1 MKTISTIITLLL
13 LGSALQ
19 AQPGPCSGNGTFVD
33 SGQALGQAHSTDV
46 ALADFDGDGDLDAFV
61 TNEYQPDSVWINQGG
76 SQTGSIGNFLDSGQV
91 LGGNSHSQ
99 SVALG
104 DLDGDSDIDA
114 YVAGG
119 IDPDRVWINQGGIQG
134 GPPGEF
140 LDSGQAI
147 VTVGF
152 DVSLGDLD
160 GDSDLDAFV
169 VSPGH
174 PNRVL
179 INQGGDQLGTPGQF
193 QDSGQTLGDSFSRAV
208 ALGDIDGDGDL
219 DAIVANSPATSS
231 SPSPN
236 IVWVN
241 QGGIQAGTQGE
252 FLDSGQTLGFGGT
265 SLDVSLGD
273 IDLDGDLDAFVANA
287 NNAPNIIWINQG
299 GLQGGSPG
307 SFLDSGQTLGTGRSD
322 AVSLGDIDGDNDLDA
337 IVGNHLDQPNT
348 VWINQGGDQAGI
360 PGEFLD
366 NGQALGSSSSNAAS
380 LGDVDNDGDL
390 DVIFANFSHPMS
402 GAQPNQVYLN
412 VAGGGPDCNF
422 NTIPDQ
428 CDIASGTSE
437 DCNLNDI
444 PDECDILANPSIDC
458 DINGVI
464 DSCELAIETT
474 FVDSGQ
480 LLGTNNSLAV
490 ALGDVNGDGTLDMV
504 VGNALNQANLIY
516 SNDGSGNFTLWSQL
530 PGLSSTMDI
539 ALGDIDGDNDL
550 DIVVANTIYQP
561 NQVLFND
568 GNGNFIDSGQTL
580 GSNYTSSS
588 VALGDV
594 NGDGTLD
601 MVVANSG
608 DAWGVN
614 ANFIYLNDGSGTFT
628 NSNQSLGN
636 SHSRSLALGDIDG
649 DTDLDLVV
657 ANAYGEA
664 NRVYINQGGLQ
675 SGNLGEFL
683 DSNQQLGAH
692 YSRTVALGDLNDD
705 GFIDMVVGNQP
716 LGGAGGDWEI
726 VRLNDGN
733 GNFSNIHQTL
743 DAGTFTAATALGD
756 LDGDGALDLVVGN
769 WATITG
775 TYPKNIVKLNEFNTS
790 SVVFPSSGF
799 VALDPWGATFRDTF
813 DLALGD
819 VDGDSDLDIVVVNSA
834 SNNAT
839 GTILANQVFLNNSA
853 PSDCNENGIIDS
865 CDISS
870 GFSLDTNQNEIP
882 DECEGMKY
890 ISGDGNG
897 DGVVNVGD
905 GIFVLDYLFGG
916 GVSSCLDASDVNGDG
931 VVDIGDAVY
940 LLTYLFNGGSTPAA
954 PFPDCGE
961 DPTADALEC
970 DSSTAC
976 P

>member
-33 SGQALGQAHSTDV
+33 SGQAVGPGAKSSDV
-46 ALADFDGDGDLDAFV
+46 ALADFDGDGDLDMVVANGV
-61 TNEYQPDSVWINQGG
+61 MNSQPTRVYFNDGLNS
-76 SQTGSIGNFLDSGQV
+76 GNFVDSGQSLPANGSYAV
-91 LGGNSHSQ
+91 AVGDINGDTHPDFVVANGQTQPNRVFFNDGN
-99 SVALG
+99 G
-104 DLDGDSDIDA
+104 
-114 YVAGG
+114 
-119 IDPDRVWINQGGIQG
+119 N
-134 GPPGEF
+134 F
-140 LDSGQAI
+140 TDSGQL
-147 VTVGF
+147 
-152 DVSLGDLD
+152 LGNSYSAD
-160 GDSDLDAFV
+160 
-169 VSPGH
+169 
-174 PNRVL
+174 
-179 INQGGDQLGTPGQF
+179 I
-193 QDSGQTLGDSFSRAV
+193 
-208 ALGDIDGDGDL
+208 ALGDIDGDTDL
-219 DAIVANSPATSS
+219 DLIVAN
-231 SPSPN
+231 
-236 IVWVN
+236 W
-241 QGGIQAGTQGE
+241 AGQSNRIYINDGLNSGN
-252 FLDSGQTLGFGGT
+252 FIDSQQ
-265 SLDVSLGD
+265 SL
-273 IDLDGDLDAFVANA
+273 VALNSA
-287 NNAPNIIWINQG
+287 
-299 GLQGGSPG
+299 
-307 SFLDSGQTLGTGRSD
+307 
-322 AVSLGDIDGDNDLDA
+322 AVVLGDIDGDNDLDLIFGSNA
-337 IVGNHLDQPNT
+337 NYPSEIWINQGGAQQGNLGVFLVSPQTLGTSNATFCLVLDDLNGDSYPDLVQGNYDGTTSQLYFNDGTGNFTNSGQIIDTPGGGTMGVALGDVDGDLDLDLVYAKIGYNT
-348 VWINQGGDQAGI
+348 VWINTGGNQGGIAGQFVNSFQTLGVST
-360 PGEFLD
+360 PG
-366 NGQALGSSSSNAAS
+366 GQTISSFSLA
-380 LGDVDNDGDL
+380 LGDVDGDTDL
-390 DVIFANFSHPMS
+390 DIVVVNYD
-402 GAQPNQVYLN
+402 QPNQVYLN
-412 VAGGGPDCNF
+412 VAGGGPDCNQ

-444 PDECDILANPSIDC
+444 PDECEILANPSIDC

-480 LLGTNNSLAV
+480 LLGTNYSLAV

-516 SNDGSGNFTLWSQL
+516 SNDGSGNFTLWAQL
-530 PGLSSTMDI
+530 PGLSSTLDI
-539 ALGDIDGDNDL
+539 ALGDINGDSHL
-550 DIVVANTIYQP
+550 DIVVANSIYQP

-580 GSNYTSSS
+580 GSNYISSS

-608 DAWGVN
+608 DAWGVKS
-614 ANFIYLNDGSGTFT
+614 NFIYLNDGSGTFT

-636 SHSRSLALGDIDG
+636 SDSRSLALGDIDG

-657 ANAYGEA
+657 ANANGEA

-683 DSNQQLGAH
+683 DSNQQLGADN
-692 YSRTVALGDLNDD
+692 SRTVALGDLNDD
-705 GFIDMVVGNQP
+705 GFIDIVVGNQP
-716 LGGAGGDWEI
+716 PGGAGSDLEI

-775 TYPKNIVKLNEFNTS
+775 VYPKNIVKFNEFNTS

-799 VALDPWGATFRDTF
+799 VALDPQGATFRDTF

-834 SNNAT
+834 GYNYAT
-839 GTILANQVFLNNSA
+839 GTMLANQVFFNNSA

-954 PFPDCGE
+954 PFPECGE

-970 DSSTAC
+970 DGSTAC